1 MYDFNLDLPFTLGD
15 NIETI
20 TFILNIG
27 IPIFY
32 LANFL
37 FLFLKLRKFD
47 KDQPFYKFVKSLVYF
62 FLFYGAGAIYF
73 VWFDFFYM
81 DFTSPPPISV
91 LLGVVPSPPLEAIN
105 MWKIGILLQNI
116 GLILMLNELRGKV
129 FKSKFMNRAPII
141 WELIGIPV
149 LLLWGYLPVP
159 IETSYFLAEVN
170 FLFNFTWS
178 VCLPIT
184 YGYIFKNAAG
194 NLRKYAGM
202 LFICLLAYGLSWGFR
217 TRFAVEMGIAI
228 FAGLDPNP
236 VNYTLIWLIRAAI
249 MDVSLL
255 LVLHA
260 YRKLLAT
267 FK

>member
-1 MYDFNLDLPFTLGD
+1 MYDFSLDLPFTFGNNL
-15 NIETI
+15 ETI
-20 TFILNIG
+20 AFILNIG

-32 LANFL
+32 FANFL
-37 FLFLKLRKFD
+37 FLFIKLRSFD
-47 KDQPFYKFVKSLVYF
+47 KNQPFYKFVKSLVYF
-62 FLFYGAGAIYF
+62 FLFYGAGAVYF

-81 DFTSPPPISV
+81 DFQCPFPIAV
-91 LLGVVPSPPLEAIN
+91 LLGLEVSPPLEAIN
-105 MWKIGILLQNI
+105 LWKIGILLQNI
-116 GLILMLNELRGKV
+116 GLLLMLNELRGKV

-141 WELIGIPV
+141 WELIGIPI
-149 LLLWGYLPVP
+149 LLLWGYLP
-159 IETSYFLAEVN
+159 IEAAYFWAEVN

-178 VCLPIT
+178 VLLPVT

-202 LFICLLAYGLSWGFR
+202 LFICFLAYGLSWGFR

-228 FAGLDPNP
+228 FSGIVPNP
-236 VNYTLIWLIRAAI
+236 MSYTLIWLIRAAI
-249 MDVSLL
+249 MDASLL